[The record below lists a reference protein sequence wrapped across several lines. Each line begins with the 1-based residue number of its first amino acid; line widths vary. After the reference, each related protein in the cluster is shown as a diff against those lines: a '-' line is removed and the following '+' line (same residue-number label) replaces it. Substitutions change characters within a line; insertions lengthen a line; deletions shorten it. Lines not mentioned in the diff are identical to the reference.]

1 MRVEKRS
8 RTNRSLAWLW
18 GQLDEFLGRQASFP
32 PRTTHRH
39 RLEDAMSAPFVTIGA
54 GAVQRLLNRRT
65 LQAAGSCLLE
75 GHLWGVGR
83 EAIGCHLQAGSS
95 QLAKDD
101 GGKLGIGV
109 PRSIEP
115 RNRLHA
121 CIALRWNE
129 TKIEDGLTRIKL
141 EKTREREAERG
152 ARLKIETGAEFPIGA
167 SGPDPAR

>member
-1 MRVEKRS
+1 MGRVAEADPLPRSRSSPPRSGLVLRVEKRS

-109 PRSIEP
+109 PRSIET

-121 CIALRWNE
+121 CIALRWNK
-129 TKIEDGLTRIKL
+129 TKIEDGLARI
-141 EKTREREAERG
+141 R
-152 ARLKIETGAEFPIGA
+152 
-167 SGPDPAR
+167 

>member
-1 MRVEKRS
+1 MALAPHDPLATTELRS
-8 RTNRSLAWLW
+8 
-18 GQLDEFLGRQASFP
+18 
-32 PRTTHRH
+32 
-39 RLEDAMSAPFVTIGA
+39 SAPSVTIGA

-83 EAIGCHLQAGSS
+83 EAIGRHLQAGSS

-109 PRSIEP
+109 PRSIEM
-115 RNRLHA
+115 RDRLHA

-129 TKIEDGLTRIKL
+129 TKIEDGLARI
-141 EKTREREAERG
+141 R
-152 ARLKIETGAEFPIGA
+152 
-167 SGPDPAR
+167 

>member
-1 MRVEKRS
+1 MGRVAEADPLPRSRSSPPRSGLVLRVEKRS

-65 LQAAGSCLLE
+65 LQAAGSWLLE

-109 PRSIEP
+109 PRSIET

-129 TKIEDGLTRIKL
+129 TKIEDGLARI
-141 EKTREREAERG
+141 R
-152 ARLKIETGAEFPIGA
+152 
-167 SGPDPAR
+167 